1 MPLLANLRRVCRALP
16 PLAAVCFVIPVSAS
30 VPAFRVIGTDDGPW
44 NKIFS
49 SVGLAAATGDNA
61 TILVVGPQ
69 AAPGLAK
76 LSPGRI
82 VIVEGDSTAAR
93 QLGVVPTQQTVSI
106 RRIVDTH
113 AVDMQIV
120 WAHALSAHI
129 VTVPAD
135 FQVYARERWKN
146 APVEAGKRTAN
157 GAVLWL
163 ATDPGK
169 EGMERYPYL
178 LQALADLGLDLPVR
192 ATNLWAFFD
201 SAYRSRADVD
211 YLARRWRQAGIS
223 AIHAAAWHN
232 MDPDPQRDEY
242 LKSVIAACHRNAILV
257 YAWLELPHV
266 SDEFWRQHP
275 EWREKTALGEDA
287 QLDWRKLM
295 NLRNPQCKQ
304 AVSQQVRQLLQRF
317 DWDGVNMAELYFE
330 SLEGVSNPAR
340 FTPMDDD
347 VREDFRQ
354 QYGADPK
361 LLFDPAS
368 GASAANRP
376 DLMRHF
382 LDYRAHLATQMQA
395 DWLDVVA
402 GSRTKK
408 PWLDIVLTHIDDRL
422 EPGIRDALGA
432 DTAQSLPF
440 IQARHAT
447 LLLEDPAPLWNLG
460 AARYGRLAEKYT
472 ALPQKNKLAVDINV
486 VERYQDVY
494 PTKKQTGVE
503 LCELVHEAAREFS
516 QVAIYFESSIERQ
529 DLDLLA
535 HAAAN
540 ATVGQPAPDELVV
553 DSPRVI
559 RVAWSGPAEM
569 DGRPWPI
576 QDAKSL
582 LIPAGHHEITV
593 AINDPSVKLADFSGN
608 IQTAI
613 SSSEGVEL
621 SYTSATRTIAV
632 FGSPVAS
639 VDVDGTP
646 FWNAGSAQD
655 HTSVLLPAG
664 EHVVDFHP

>member
-1 MPLLANLRRVCRALP
+1 MRLLDNLRRARRIMP
-16 PLAAVCFVIPVSAS
+16 PLAAVCFAIIPLAGS

-44 NKIFS
+44 DKIFS
-49 SVGLAAATGDNA
+49 SVGLATATGDNA
-61 TILVVGPQ
+61 SILVVGPQ
-69 AAPGLAK
+69 ADPGLAK

-82 VIVEGDSTAAR
+82 VIVEGDSAAAR
-93 QLGVVPTQQTVSI
+93 ELGIIPAQQTVSI
-106 RRIVDTH
+106 RHIVDTH

-120 WAHALSAHI
+120 WAQP
-129 VTVPAD
+129 VPVPVFTVPAD
-135 FQVYARERWKN
+135 FQVYAHERWKN
-146 APVEAGKRTAN
+146 APVEAGRRTAN

-163 ATDPGK
+163 ATNPGK

-178 LQALADLGLDLPVR
+178 VQALADLGLELPVR
-192 ATNLWAFFD
+192 ATNVWAFFD

-232 MDPDPQRDEY
+232 MEPDPQRDEY
-242 LKSVIAACHRNAILV
+242 LKRVIAACHRNAILV

-340 FTPMDDD
+340 FTPMNDE
-347 VREDFRQ
+347 VREDFRL
-354 QYGADPK
+354 QYGVDPK
-361 LLFDPAS
+361 LLFDPGS
-368 GASAANRP
+368 GVFGASRP

-382 LDYRAHLATQMQA
+382 LDDRAHLATQMQA

-402 GSRTKK
+402 GGRTKK
-408 PWLDIVLTHIDDRL
+408 PWLDVVLTHIDDRL

-432 DTAQSLPF
+432 DTSQALPLVE
-440 IQARHAT
+440 ARHAT
-447 LLLEDPAPLWNLG
+447 LLVEDPAPLWNLG
-460 AARYGRLAEKYT
+460 AARYGRLAEKY
-472 ALPQKNKLAVDINV
+472 AGLPLGKDKLAVDINV

-535 HAAAN
+535 SAAAT
-540 ATVGQPAPDELVV
+540 ATLSQPAPDELVV
-553 DSPRVI
+553 DSQRAI
-559 RVAWSGPAEM
+559 RLAWSGPAEM

-582 LIPAGHHEITV
+582 LIPSGHHEITV
-593 AINDPSVKLADFSGN
+593 AISDPPLKLADFNGN

-621 SYTSATRTIAV
+621 SYTSATRSIAV

-646 FWNAGSAQD
+646 FWTAG
-655 HTSVLLPAG
+655 LLQKPPIRGRTAA
-664 EHVVDFHP
+664 